1 MTYLLDTNIFLEI
14 LLDQQNSDD
23 AEKMLKK
30 IPSTDLYLSDF
41 SLYSIGIILF
51 RNNQKDTFVRFTED
65 LLIKGSIE
73 VISLSPA
80 DFQSLIDYSKRFS
93 LDFDDAYQYTLLE
106 KHGLNLVSFD
116 QDFDIT
122 GKSRLEPGELLSN

>member
-14 LLDQQNSDD
+14 LLEQQNSDD
-23 AEKMLKK
+23 VEKLLRE

-51 RNNQKDTFVRFTED
+51 RNSKQDTFVQFTED
-65 LLIKGSIE
+65 LLIKGGIE
-73 VISLSPA
+73 VISLSPS
-80 DFQSLIDYSKRFS
+80 DFKSLVDYSKRFD

-106 KHGLNLVSFD
+106 KHGLDLVSFD
-116 QDFDIT
+116 QDFDTT
-122 GKSRLEPGELLSN
+122 GKARLEPGEILSN